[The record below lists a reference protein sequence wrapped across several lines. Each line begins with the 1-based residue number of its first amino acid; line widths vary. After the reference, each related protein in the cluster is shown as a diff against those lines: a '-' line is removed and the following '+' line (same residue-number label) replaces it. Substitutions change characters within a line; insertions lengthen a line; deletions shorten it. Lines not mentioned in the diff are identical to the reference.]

1 MQSSALIAA
10 ASAESFFWLSCL
22 RAARLKASEAGAP
35 RRKRTCPRLL
45 SSDPQRGLK
54 IINTSTLIQGTN
66 ERIRLIDPSCRLPGL
81 FMSELYLRYREA
93 EKGASTRIWFIFLK
107 PIFDCLC

>member
-10 ASAESFFWLSCL
+10 ASAESAFWLSFL
-22 RAARLKASEAGAP
+22 RAAMLKANEAGAP

-54 IINTSTLIQGTN
+54 ITNTSKLIQGTN
-66 ERIRLIDPSCRLPGL
+66 ERIRLIGPSCRLSGL
-81 FMSELYLRYREA
+81 FIAELYLRYREA
-93 EKGASTRIWFIFLK
+93 EKGATTRI
-107 PIFDCLC
+107 